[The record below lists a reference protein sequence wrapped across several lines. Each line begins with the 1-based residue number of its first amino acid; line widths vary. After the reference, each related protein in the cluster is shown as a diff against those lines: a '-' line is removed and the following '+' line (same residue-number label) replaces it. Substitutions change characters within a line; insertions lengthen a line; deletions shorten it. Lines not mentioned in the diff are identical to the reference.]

1 MGNTRNYLLFL
12 SICTVGYDDYYEII
26 KWKGSENNQLRLH
39 FRYCPGSYL
48 EQLKK
53 ATK

>member
-1 MGNTRNYLLFL
+1 MGNTINYLLFL
-12 SICTVGYDDYYEII
+12 SICTVDCYEYYEII
-26 KWKGSENNQLRLH
+26 KWKECGNNQLRLH

-48 EQLKK
+48 LKD